1 MLGRYDGRLGPILVR
16 MVLAGVPVAAQPV
29 AALAGI
35 VRRAGADKLA
45 NRLEQALADGVSLLG
60 NDA

>member
-1 MLGRYDGRLGPILVR
+1 

-35 VRRAGADKLA
+35 VRRAGADKLG